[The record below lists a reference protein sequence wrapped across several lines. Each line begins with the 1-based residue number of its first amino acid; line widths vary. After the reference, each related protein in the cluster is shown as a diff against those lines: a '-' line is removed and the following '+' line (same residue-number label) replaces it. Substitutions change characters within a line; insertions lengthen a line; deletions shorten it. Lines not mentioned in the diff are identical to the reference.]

1 MSDIQ
6 KIKILI
12 IDDHTLFRSGLKSL
26 IQREA
31 ESKYEVVAEAADGLE
46 GIKQMSKHNPD
57 IILLDLSMPVMIG
70 KVTLQQIMYINP
82 EQIVLMLTVSEDAAD
97 LTECMQL
104 GASGFLLKNI
114 EADFLLTSID
124 RALKGDTVFSP
135 EMTQKLLN
143 QLISKTTTNKRDE
156 IEAEEL
162 DSTKAKV
169 AELTTREREILAYV
183 AAGESNKQ
191 IARCLD
197 VAENTVKVHVQ
208 NILKKLEVNSRV
220 QAAVIAVQFNIQADN

>member
-57 IILLDLSMPVMIG
+57 IILLDLSMPVMNG
-70 KVTLQQIMYINP
+70 KETLQQIMNINP
-82 EQIVLMLTVSEDAAD
+82 EQMVLMLTVSEDAAD

>member
-1 MSDIQ
+1 
-6 KIKILI
+6 
-12 IDDHTLFRSGLKSL
+12 
-26 IQREA
+26 
-31 ESKYEVVAEAADGLE
+31 
-46 GIKQMSKHNPD
+46 
-57 IILLDLSMPVMIG
+57 
-70 KVTLQQIMYINP
+70 
-82 EQIVLMLTVSEDAAD
+82 
-97 LTECMQL
+97 
-104 GASGFLLKNI
+104 
-114 EADFLLTSID
+114 
-124 RALKGDTVFSP
+124 
-135 EMTQKLLN
+135 MTQKLLN

-208 NILKKLEVNSRV
+208 NILKN
-220 QAAVIAVQFNIQADN
+220 

>member
-1 MSDIQ
+1 MSDTQ

-46 GIKQMSKHNPD
+46 GIKQMSNHNPD
-57 IILLDLSMPVMIG
+57 IILLDLSMPVMNG
-70 KVTLQQIMYINP
+70 KETLQQIMNINP
-82 EQIVLMLTVSEDAAD
+82 EQMVLMLTVSEDAAD

-143 QLISKTTTNKRDE
+143 QLISKTATSKQDE
-156 IEAEEL
+156 IEAEEF

-191 IARCLD
+191 IASCLD

-220 QAAVIAVQFNIQADN
+220 QAAVIAVQLNIQVDN

>member
-57 IILLDLSMPVMIG
+57 IILLDLSMPVMNG
-70 KVTLQQIMYINP
+70 KETLQQIMNINP
-82 EQIVLMLTVSEDAAD
+82 EQMVLMLTVSEDAAD

-104 GASGFLLKNI
+104 GASGFYLK
-114 EADFLLTSID
+114 
-124 RALKGDTVFSP
+124 
-135 EMTQKLLN
+135 
-143 QLISKTTTNKRDE
+143 
-156 IEAEEL
+156 
-162 DSTKAKV
+162 
-169 AELTTREREILAYV
+169 
-183 AAGESNKQ
+183 
-191 IARCLD
+191 
-197 VAENTVKVHVQ
+197 
-208 NILKKLEVNSRV
+208 ILKL
-220 QAAVIAVQFNIQADN
+220 IFY

>member
-57 IILLDLSMPVMIG
+57 IILLDLSMPVMNG
-70 KVTLQQIMYINP
+70 KETLQQIMYINP
-82 EQIVLMLTVSEDAAD
+82 EQMVLMLTVSEDAAD